1 MAAALDYGLKH
12 SFGKG
17 TEMRYRD
24 APIVQESAVI
34 AADPRRVWELVT
46 DVTLPARFS
55 AELAAVEWIQGDSVA
70 VGNRF
75 RGRNNHAALG
85 EWSTE
90 SVVVEVEDGRRWVWD
105 VTGADGEPSASWAF
119 EVEPVRDGTLVR
131 QWGRMGPGRSGLS
144 FAIDRMPEKE
154 GRIID
159 NRLAEWREGL
169 QANLRGIA
177 EICSAETDSDPVG

>member
-1 MAAALDYGLKH
+1 
-12 SFGKG
+12 
-17 TEMRYRD
+17 MRYRD
-24 APIVQESAVI
+24 TPIVQESVVI
-34 AADPRRVWELVT
+34 AADPQRVWELVT

-55 AELAAVEWIQGDSVA
+55 PELAAVEWIEGDAVA

-75 RGRNNHAALG
+75 RGRNAHAALG

-90 SVVVEVEDGRRWVWD
+90 SVIVEVEEGRRWVWD
-105 VTGADGEPSASWAF
+105 VAGAEGQPTASWGF

-169 QANLRGIA
+169 KANLRGIA
-177 EICSAETDSDPVG
+177 ELCGSDTESGAAAG